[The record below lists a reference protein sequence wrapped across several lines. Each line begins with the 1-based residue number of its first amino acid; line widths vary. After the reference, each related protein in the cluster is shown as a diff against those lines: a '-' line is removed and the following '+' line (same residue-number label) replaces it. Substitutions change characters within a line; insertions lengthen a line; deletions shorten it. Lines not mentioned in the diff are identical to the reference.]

1 MTRPT
6 GRGPA
11 GGGRPRSG
19 PPASEAP
26 RLPVRE
32 RLGAALATDPG
43 RALGLCILAFLVY
56 NANFRPVS
64 AGDCYPA
71 RFLPFAI
78 WGRGSLMMDSVLDVA
93 RVGFAEPRA
102 VPFWMMRS
110 PSGAY
115 VSSYPLVT
123 PVLVTPLY
131 APAVAALRLA
141 GWRRDQLAYAG
152 ALMEKLSASTVAAAT
167 VGLLFLLLRR
177 RLEPRSAVFL
187 TIAFAF
193 GSSTWVTS
201 SQALWQ
207 HGATQLLSCVALLA
221 LTCEPRATQLA
232 IAGIACGLI
241 PFNRPPD
248 LPIAVALGAVALL
261 TARRRSWPFIV
272 SAVAAA
278 IPFAI
283 LNVVMHGHVGGG
295 YFRGVTVESFYTGS
309 FTVGLAGLLVSP
321 AKGLLFFSPFLVLL
335 LVLRL
340 RRLEPGDGYGRLDV
354 ALLLAVIGTLVLLA
368 KGDFRAGYCYGP
380 RFLTGI
386 LPALFW
392 VLAPAMR
399 DLSRATRGLFV
410 AGVAAG
416 AVMQAV
422 GAFCYPH
429 GLSDLKSAWSIR
441 EAPFIVEA
449 RAGIACPELLEP
461 LVKCK
466 RR

>member
-1 MTRPT
+1 MTRPS

-11 GGGRPRSG
+11 GGGRPRSRL
-19 PPASEAP
+19 PASDAP
-26 RLPVRE
+26 RRPVRE
-32 RLGAALATDPG
+32 RLRAALATDPG
-43 RALGLCILAFLVY
+43 RALGLCVLAFLVY
-56 NANFRPVS
+56 NANLRPVS
-64 AGDCYPA
+64 AGDCYSA

-93 RVGFAEPRA
+93 RVGFAEPHA

-131 APAVAALRLA
+131 APAVAALRLS

-152 ALMEKLSASTVAAAT
+152 ALMEKLSASAVAAVT

-177 RLEPRSAVFL
+177 RLEPRPAVLL

-221 LTCEPRATQLA
+221 LTREPSAAGLA
-232 IAGIACGLI
+232 VAGIACGLI

-248 LPIAVALGAVALL
+248 LPIALALGVVALL
-261 TARRRSWPFIV
+261 ATRLRSWPFV
-272 SAVAAA
+272 ASAIAAA

-295 YFRGVTVESFYTGS
+295 YVRFVTVENFFHGS

-321 AKGLLFFSPFLVLL
+321 AKGLFFFSPFLLL
-335 LVLRL
+335 LVVLRL
-340 RRLEPGDGYGRLDV
+340 RRLKPGDGYGRLDV
-354 ALLLAVIGTLVLLA
+354 ALLLAVIATLALLA

-392 VLAPAMR
+392 LLAPAMR
-399 DLSRATRGLFV
+399 DLSRATRGIFV
-410 AGVAAG
+410 AGVAVG
-416 AVMQAV
+416 VGMQAV
-422 GAFCYPH
+422 GAFCYPR
-429 GLSDLKSAWSIR
+429 GLSDLRSAWSIR
-441 EAPFIVEA
+441 EAPVIVEA
-449 RAGIACPELLEP
+449 RAGLAGPELLEP

-466 RR
+466 RP

>member
-1 MTRPT
+1 M
-6 GRGPA
+6 
-11 GGGRPRSG
+11 
-19 PPASEAP
+19 
-26 RLPVRE
+26 
-32 RLGAALATDPG
+32 GAALATDPG
-43 RALGLCILAFLVY
+43 RALALCVLAFLVY

-78 WGRGSLMMDSVLDVA
+78 WGRGSLTMDSVLDVA
-93 RVGFAEPRA
+93 RVGFAEPHA

-131 APAVAALRLA
+131 APAVAALRLS

-152 ALMEKLSASTVAAAT
+152 ALMEKLSASAVAAAT

-177 RLEPRSAVFL
+177 RLEPRPAVLL

-193 GSSTWVTS
+193 GTSTWVTS

-207 HGATQLLSCVALLA
+207 HGATQLLSCVALFA
-221 LTCEPRATQLA
+221 LTREPSAARLA
-232 IAGIACGLI
+232 VAGIACGLI

-248 LPIAVALGAVALL
+248 LPIALALGAVALL
-261 TARRRSWPFIV
+261 AARLRSWPFVAGAI
-272 SAVAAA
+272 AAA
-278 IPFAI
+278 IPFAT

-295 YFRGVTVESFYTGS
+295 YVRFVTVENFFDGS
-309 FTVGLAGLLVSP
+309 IGVGVAGLLVSP
-321 AKGLLFFSPFLVLL
+321 AKGLFFFSPFLLVL

-340 RRLEPGDGYGRLDV
+340 RRPMPGDGYGRLDV
-354 ALLLAVIGTLVLLA
+354 ALLLAVVGTIALLS
-368 KGDFRAGYCYGP
+368 KGDFRGGYCYGP

-392 VLAPAMR
+392 VLAPATR

-410 AGVAAG
+410 AGIVVGAA
-416 AVMQAV
+416 MQAV
-422 GAFCYPH
+422 GAFCYPN
-429 GLSDLKSAWSIR
+429 GLSDLRSAWSIR

-461 LVKCK
+461 LVKC
-466 RR
+466 RRP